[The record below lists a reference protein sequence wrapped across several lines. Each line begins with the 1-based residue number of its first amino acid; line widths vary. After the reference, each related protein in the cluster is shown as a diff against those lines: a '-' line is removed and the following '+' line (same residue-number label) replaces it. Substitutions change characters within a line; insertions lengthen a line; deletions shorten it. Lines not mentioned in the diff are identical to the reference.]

1 MAEGQAR
8 PDEGF
13 DGGAHRRVLRSVL
26 GLPQL
31 RAPARRTG
39 DAADRGRP
47 AGLRARS
54 ELHLGAADQRAQTQG
69 DADDGDDHADHH
81 QPDGDYDDVARGDHQ
96 PDVALCVHADDD
108 LVRGDN
114 QPYADPNADDHACSR
129 VWTGADDAGSAEI
142 TLSGVRRRH
151 RYTGAP

>member
-47 AGLRARS
+47 AGLRARP
-54 ELHLGAADQRAQTQG
+54 ELHLGAADQCATAEG
-69 DADDGDDHADHH
+69 NADDGDDHAYHH
-81 QPDGDYDDVARGDHQ
+81 EFDGDYDNVARGDHQ
-96 PDVALCVHADDD
+96 PDVAH
-108 LVRGDN
+108 
-114 QPYADPNADDHACSR
+114 
-129 VWTGADDAGSAEI
+129 
-142 TLSGVRRRH
+142 
-151 RYTGAP
+151 